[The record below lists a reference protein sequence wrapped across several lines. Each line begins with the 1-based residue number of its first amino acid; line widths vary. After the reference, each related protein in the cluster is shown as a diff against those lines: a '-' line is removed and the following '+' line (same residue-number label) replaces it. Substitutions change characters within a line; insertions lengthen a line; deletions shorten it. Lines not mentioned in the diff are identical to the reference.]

1 MMPMIHVEPIDLGLT
16 LPSTE
21 VGMVIAQPF
30 LDLEQHEPFSCTAK
44 AKPALLATIQST
56 LQVARSASH
65 GAGKTHFTIFPECS
79 VPGPEGI
86 AIIHEVVCAADWP
99 VGTVVIAGVDALS
112 KAQFTALTEDP
123 RTRYDAKHNALNRMT
138 DQQWVNCCITW
149 AKGDDGTV
157 TRWLQPKIVPAFVEL
172 DVQCKAMFRGE
183 SVYVFT
189 GAFTNQSTYRFCS
202 LVCFDWVG
210 PVGGKKVWQWMVEG
224 LGQLANAAKA
234 AFPLS
239 WVFVIQHNPK
249 PSHTSFLAEVA
260 DFFDPN
266 TVASV
271 PRQQTCLVFANN
283 AGNKTPGRAELFGNT
298 ALVFSSR
305 AQFKKP
311 TCFPTYCNGGQR
323 ERKSP
328 QLGPF
333 FDVLF
338 RERGACIHSFVHAN
352 PEFVLPGAAGKAFPV
367 TQPFVYPLNGCQD
380 PRVPSGTV
388 PASIKWLNDELD
400 EVACLATYSPHA
412 ALVAQAQ
419 ASRGPI
425 VSALRAIDGVAVQGT
440 MSMACALH
448 GISGPSNNPPKER
461 SPDDWDVDE
470 HCALEHLMHT
480 LQIFATG
487 LANPHVQGQPAHAQI
502 TLGTETIDV
511 LAVIGKSHEDCYE
524 HVKNNLPAS
533 RRPVALVSRD
543 HNNNPRNK
551 RFRSILDTSTEA
563 VHGERKFTDPT
574 SAVRQVGYR
583 ELLDAF
589 QETATQHDMN
599 GALHAAFG

>member
-1 MMPMIHVEPIDLGLT
+1 
-16 LPSTE
+16 
-21 VGMVIAQPF
+21 MVIAQPF
-30 LDLEQHEPFSCTAK
+30 LDLEQQEPFSCTAN
-44 AKPALLATIQST
+44 AKPASLGTIQST

-65 GAGKTHFTIFPECS
+65 GAGKTHFTVFPECS

-86 AIIHEVVCAADWP
+86 ALIHEEVCAAAWP

-112 KAQFTALTEDP
+112 KVQFTALTEDP
-123 RTRYDAKHNALNRMT
+123 QTHFDAKHNALSRMT
-138 DQQWVNCCITW
+138 DQQWINCCVIW

-189 GAFTNQSTYRFCS
+189 GAFENQSTYRFCS

-210 PVGGKKVWQWMVEG
+210 SVGGKKVWQWVVEE
-224 LGQLANAAKA
+224 LGALANAAKA

-239 WVFVIQHNPK
+239 WVFVIQHNRK
-249 PSHTSFLAEVA
+249 PSHTSFLAEVV
-260 DFFDPN
+260 DFFDPK
-266 TVASV
+266 TGPSV
-271 PRQQTCLVFANN
+271 PRQQTCLVLANN

-298 ALVFSSR
+298 ALLFSSR
-305 AQFKKP
+305 AQFTRP
-311 TCFPTYCNGGQR
+311 ACFPTYCNGGQR
-323 ERKSP
+323 ERKSS
-328 QLGPF
+328 QLGRF

-338 RERGACIHSFVHAN
+338 RERGACIHSFAHAN
-352 PEFVLPGAAGKAFPV
+352 PDLIQAGAEGKTIPV
-367 TQPFVYPLNGCQD
+367 TQPFVYPLDGCQD
-380 PRVPSGTV
+380 PRVPSDQV
-388 PASIKWLNDELD
+388 PASTKWLNDELD
-400 EVACLATYSPHA
+400 SITCLATYNPYA
-412 ALVAQAQ
+412 ALVTEVQ

-425 VSALRAIDGVAVQGT
+425 VKALRAIDATTAQRA

-448 GISGPSNNPPKER
+448 KVSGADNNPPKER
-461 SPDDWDVDE
+461 YPDDWDADE

-511 LAVIGKSHEDCYE
+511 LAVIGKTHEDCYE

-543 HNNNPRNK
+543 HDNNPRNK
-551 RFRSILDTSTEA
+551 RFGSILDTSTEEA
-563 VHGERKFTDPT
+563 HGERKFTDPA

-583 ELLDAF
+583 ALLDAF
-589 QETATQHDMN
+589 QAAATQHDMN
-599 GALHAAFG
+599 GALHAAFV

>member
-1 MMPMIHVEPIDLGLT
+1 
-16 LPSTE
+16 
-21 VGMVIAQPF
+21 MVIAQPF
-30 LDLEQHEPFSCTAK
+30 LDLEQQEPFRCAAK
-44 AKPALLATIQST
+44 AKPALLATVLWT

-65 GAGKTHFTIFPECS
+65 GAGKTHFTVFPECS

-86 AIIHEVVCAADWP
+86 AIIHEAVCAADWP

-123 RTRYDAKHNALNRMT
+123 QTHFDAKHNALSRMT
-138 DQQWVNCCITW
+138 DQQWVNCCVTW

-157 TRWLQPKIVPAFVEL
+157 RRWLQPKIVPAFVEL

-189 GAFTNQSTYRFCS
+189 GAFANQSTYRFCS

-210 PVGGKKVWQWMVEG
+210 PVGGKKVWRWVVEG
-224 LGQLANAAKA
+224 LGALANAAKA
-234 AFPLS
+234 AFPIS
-239 WVFVIQHNPK
+239 WVFVVQHNPK
-249 PSHTSFLAEVA
+249 PSHTSFLTEVV

-283 AGNKTPGRAELFGNT
+283 AGNKSPGRAELFGNT
-298 ALVFSSR
+298 ALLFSPR
-305 AQFKKP
+305 AQFTKP
-311 TCFPTYCNGGQR
+311 ACFPTYCNGGPR

-338 RERGACIHSFVHAN
+338 RERGACIHSFTHAN
-352 PEFVLPGAAGKAFPV
+352 PDLIPAGAAGKTFPV
-367 TQPFVYPLNGCQD
+367 AQASVYPLDGCQD
-380 PRVPSGTV
+380 PRVPSDQV
-388 PASIKWLNDELD
+388 PASTKWLNDELD
-400 EVACLATYSPHA
+400 DVACLATYSPNS

-419 ASRGPI
+419 ASRAPI
-425 VSALRAIDGVAVQGT
+425 VTALRAIDAAAAKT
-440 MSMACALH
+440 AMSLACALH
-448 GISGPSNNPPKER
+448 KVSGAGNNSPKDWY
-461 SPDDWDVDE
+461 PDDWDADE
-470 HCALEHLMHT
+470 HRALEHLTHT

-487 LANPHVQGQPAHAQI
+487 LANPQVQGQPAHAQI

-511 LAVIGKSHEDCYE
+511 LAVLGKTHEDCYE
-524 HVKNNLPAS
+524 HIKNNLPAS

-543 HNNNPRNK
+543 HDNNPRNK
-551 RFRSILDTSTEA
+551 RFGSILDTSTEEA
-563 VHGERKFTDPT
+563 HGERKFTDPA

-583 ELLDAF
+583 ALLDAF
-589 QETATQHDMN
+589 QGAPTQHDMN
-599 GALHAAFG
+599 GALHVAFT